1 MKISVDKFARAEDGH
16 IRHGAVCPLGRK
28 ESLMGRKSIVGRLP
42 VVYDPARRGFAV
54 ENSAEF
60 VKTQIRQKLDELAH
74 GKPLR
79 LTVTFE
85 LERKGRSINQNRMMW
100 ALLTIMADATM
111 QAGGRHPA
119 GGLLYRDAGGIRP
132 RIRLSGA
139 SGGCCAILRNAYRL
153 VHIVELLDNDRC
165 TVKASMGSSS
175 FSTAQMTAFIDG
187 IFDRL
192 AEMGVNDPNVTAY
205 WQEWQEVPK

>member
-1 MKISVDKFARAEDGH
+1 
-16 IRHGAVCPLGRK
+16 
-28 ESLMGRKSIVGRLP
+28 MGRKSIVGRLP

-100 ALLTIMADATM
+100 PCSPSWPTPTM
-111 QAGGRHPA
+111 QAGRA
-119 GGLLYRDAGGIRP
+119 ASSR
-132 RIRLSGA
+132 RIVISRCWRNTASNTTSGA

-165 TVKASMGSSS
+165 TVKASM
-175 FSTAQMTAFIDG
+175 
-187 IFDRL
+187 
-192 AEMGVNDPNVTAY
+192 
-205 WQEWQEVPK
+205 VPAASPQLR